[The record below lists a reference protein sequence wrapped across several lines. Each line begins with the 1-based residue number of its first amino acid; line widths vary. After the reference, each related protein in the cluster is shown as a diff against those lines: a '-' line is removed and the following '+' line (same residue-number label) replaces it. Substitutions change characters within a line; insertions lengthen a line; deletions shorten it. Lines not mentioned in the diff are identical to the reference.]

1 MHEVREILLAAYRLV
16 FFSRSIFLRF
26 IKPAPLLAL
35 RQHPDLSIRYLAIE
49 LLSFSIGM
57 ADAAKAKWT
66 EEYLGG
72 PKNAITAPW
81 EHRSIDYGL
90 LPIFESQRI
99 RLAMKKI
106 QARRYFNGGGR
117 KLLPTDLGRFT
128 GEVCGVLV
136 PRFNHISVVPS
147 KLVMTENTRLNLRAM
162 ADVIVAEKPLLLQ
175 SVLGAGKSFLIDETA
190 KLFGRYEGTSYSYLL
205 IQILYELP
213 LPIRRTQSFFWGR
226 MLLPHRDRLHG
237 VQAS

>member
-1 MHEVREILLAAYRLV
+1 M
-16 FFSRSIFLRF
+16 
-26 IKPAPLLAL
+26 
-35 RQHPDLSIRYLAIE
+35 
-49 LLSFSIGM
+49 
-57 ADAAKAKWT
+57 WT

-81 EHRSIDYGL
+81 EHRNIDYGL

-99 RLAMKKI
+99 RLARKKI
-106 QARRYFNGGGR
+106 QARRYFYGGGR

-136 PRFNHISVVPS
+136 PRFNNISAVPS

-190 KLFGRYEGTSYSYLL
+190 KLFGRYEGTSYRILL
-205 IQILYELP
+205 IQISYELP

-226 MLLPHRDRLHG
+226 MLLPHRDRLFG
-237 VQAS
+237 AQAS